1 MREAFMWNRIK
12 WALALAAVPAVA
24 GYLGCGLD
32 DPNIPELA
40 GPSTLAQDLT
50 MRAIP
55 DQLTAD
61 GRSSSVIEA
70 VLRDENG
77 QPVSGETVNF
87 DLGVRSEVSIF
98 GGTFQDIGGLSQLNG
113 AQPAWGIGDGQAVS
127 ASTNSSGVAKA
138 RYWAP
143 FRTDQ
148 VNDIIV
154 TITGR
159 PAGVDFRAAR
169 LRQVD
174 IFLRAADRSEFPGG
188 EACAFILE
196 PQKSFYLVNEQI
208 DFTATQLTG
217 PTGRTI
223 ARYEWD
229 FGDGEHANGRRAGHA
244 YELGGTYT
252 VFLITTEAVTGSVNV
267 CSDTIPVTTP

>member
-32 DPNIPELA
+32 DPTIPELA
-40 GPSTLAQDLT
+40 GPSTLAQDLV
-50 MRAIP
+50 MRAVP

-61 GRSSSVIEA
+61 GQSSSVVEA
-70 VLRDENG
+70 VLRNENG
-77 QPVSGETVNF
+77 QPVSGVTVNF
-87 DLGVRSEVSIF
+87 DLGVRSEVGIF
-98 GGTFQDIGGLSQLNG
+98 GGTFQDIGGLSQVNG
-113 AQPAWGIGDGQAVS
+113 AQPVWGGAEGQAVS
-127 ASTNSSGVAKA
+127 ATTNASGVAKA

-148 VNDIIV
+148 VNDLIV
-154 TITGR
+154 TVTGR
-159 PAGVDFRAAR
+159 PAGNDYRAAR
-169 LRQVD
+169 HRQVD

-188 EACAFILE
+188 AECWFIIE
-196 PQKSFYLVNEQI
+196 PDKWPHSVGEQI
-208 DFTATQLTG
+208 DVTATQLTG

-229 FGDGEHANGRRAGHA
+229 FGDGTYVNGRRAGHA
-244 YELGGTYT
+244 YETQGGYT
-252 VFLITTEAVTGSVNV
+252 IWLISTEAVTGSVV
-267 CSDTIPVTTP
+267 SCSRAVLVVE